1 MLHANLHCSFCGRDR
16 KTAGKLVAGPG
27 VQICEACVHLCG
39 RVLTGRATAA
49 FDGWSSLD
57 DAELLAALPASDAAV
72 DAVDAKLRD
81 HVALLRARD
90 VSWERIASALGVSRQ
105 AAWERFRTA

>member
-1 MLHANLHCSFCGRDR
+1 MARTNLHCSFCGRDR
-16 KTAGKLVAGPG
+16 KSAGKLVAGPG
-27 VQICEACVHLCG
+27 VQICEACVQLCV
-39 RVLTGRATAA
+39 RVLTGKATAS
-49 FDGWSSLD
+49 FEGWSSLD
-57 DAELLAALPASDAAV
+57 DEELLAALPASDAAV
-72 DAVDAKLRD
+72 DAVESKLRE